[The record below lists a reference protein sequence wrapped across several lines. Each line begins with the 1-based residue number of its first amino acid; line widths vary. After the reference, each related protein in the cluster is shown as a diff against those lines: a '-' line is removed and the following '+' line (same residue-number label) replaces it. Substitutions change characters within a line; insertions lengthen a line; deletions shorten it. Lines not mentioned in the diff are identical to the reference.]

1 LSSAPRILPATRSAH
16 QCLIAGE
23 DCVSG
28 SINDTIDAWVPSH
41 RSSPA
46 CAVFRMPWPGDPR
59 VNLQNDHGKAKAYQV
74 RQLIQ
79 AIDKKEAS

>member
-1 LSSAPRILPATRSAH
+1 M
-16 QCLIAGE
+16 
-23 DCVSG
+23 G
-28 SINDTIDAWVPSH
+28 SIASLVAGMRRNPTDVAFTDVLRVAEHHFGPPRRSGGSH
-41 RSSPA
+41 
-46 CAVFRMPWPGDPR
+46 AVFRKPWPGDPR